1 MKLHEII
8 KTLEE
13 PNNSVLVE
21 TMQPYFKSLRAYY
34 SANGTRLNSELV
46 LMVTSITNATAYARI
61 EPADEFSEALEQYI
75 NTMELE
81 TEEEREHERELISIQ
96 SKFLNELI
104 NK

>member
-8 KTLEE
+8 KTLEQ
-13 PNNSVLVE
+13 PQNSVLIE
-21 TMQPYFKSLRAYY
+21 LMQPYFKSLRAYY
-34 SANGTRLNSELV
+34 SANGARLNSEFI

-75 NTMELE
+75 DTMELE
-81 TEEEREHERELISIQ
+81 TEEDREHERELISIQ